1 MKMKKIFAL
10 FIAILAFVGASA
22 QNYSVAQVRQR
33 INSMTAHINTMSCNF
48 VQTKKLHMLK
58 SSVSSRGKMYYSK
71 PNRLRWEYTS
81 PYRYQFVMNGQTVTM
96 RNARG
101 TSRAD
106 VAQSKV
112 FKEITRIM
120 MSSVVGSCVNDS
132 RDFKVALQGGGNN
145 WHAVLTPR
153 RNPLRQMFSSIIVY
167 FDIRRSTVT
176 AVRMTERNGDTTTI
190 NLTNVRTNI
199 PINASVFNL
208 R

>member
-1 MKMKKIFAL
+1 MKKIFAL
-10 FIAILAFVGASA
+10 FIAILTFVGASA

-132 RDFKVALQGGGNN
+132 RDFKVALQGRWKQLACG
-145 WHAVLTPR
+145 A
-153 RNPLRQMFSSIIVY
+153 
-167 FDIRRSTVT
+167 
-176 AVRMTERNGDTTTI
+176 DTTAESSPADVQ
-190 NLTNVRTNI
+190 LYHRL
-199 PINASVFNL
+199 L
-208 R
+208 RYEAVDSHSRQDD